1 MPTPPPLPSQNC
13 AVAAEKMA
21 ADFLAY
27 VNDTEYF
34 GYIHKLYVT
43 PPFWR
48 PLRWVAHLLRPL
60 HERNVCVE
68 RMPGAAPCMG
78 LVLMRNTVLRD
89 PAQAGPALVL
99 VTRLFSPAGLD
110 ELYDIAE
117 RIDEM
122 SASTDP
128 DTALAVRAIFE
139 DDEYQSFRR
148 RPLPACLNAPDHIQ
162 LFDELI
168 SGNAFIR
175 LPTGIDSQ
183 GHPFVMLFATEAAP
197 AGKPA
202 WSAVLPSKITA
213 HAVDALLSDRFP
225 KPPPLPAR

>member
-1 MPTPPPLPSQNC
+1 
-13 AVAAEKMA
+13 MA

-60 HERNVCVE
+60 HERNVCVQH
-68 RMPGAAPCMG
+68 MPDATPRMG

-99 VTRLFSPAGLD
+99 VTSLFSPAGFD

-122 SASTDP
+122 SDSTDP
-128 DTALAVRAIFE
+128 AIALAVEAIFE
-139 DDEYQSFRR
+139 DEEYQSFRR
-148 RPLPACLNAPDHIQ
+148 RSLPSCLNAPAHIQ

-175 LPTGIDSQ
+175 TPADVGTQD
-183 GHPFVMLFATEAAP
+183 HPFIMLFATEAVTS
-197 AGKPA
+197 GKSA
-202 WSAVLPSKITA
+202 WSAVVPSKIAA
-213 HAVDALLSDRFP
+213 HAVDALFKDRFS
-225 KPPPLPAR
+225 KPPPLPAG